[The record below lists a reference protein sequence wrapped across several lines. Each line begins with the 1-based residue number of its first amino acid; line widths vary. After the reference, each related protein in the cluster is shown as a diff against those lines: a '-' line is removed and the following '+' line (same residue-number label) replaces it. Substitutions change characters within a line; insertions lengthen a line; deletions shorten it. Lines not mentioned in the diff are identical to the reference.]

1 MTLTPAI
8 LRAAVGCSRADAD
21 LYAPH
26 LAEGFRLWNLDT
38 PHEIAAALA
47 QFGHETAGFTLM
59 QERLGYSAARLADL
73 GRQNGPGS
81 RWAAAA
87 KQSAR
92 LAMNPQALANFV
104 YADRMGNGDEASGDG
119 WRYRGRGFPQLT
131 GRANY
136 ISANAVLKSRVGAD
150 IVADPDAVANDR
162 RIAAL
167 TGCAYWHL
175 RVHDV
180 DPRDVRAV
188 TRAFNGGVIGLD
200 DRRKRF
206 AVACRALG
214 VPS

>member
-1 MTLTPAI
+1 MTLTPAL
-8 LRAAVGCSRADAD
+8 LRVAVGCSRADAD

-26 LAEGFRLWNLDT
+26 LVEGFRLWGLNA

-59 QERLGYSAARLADL
+59 QERLGYSATRLADL

-136 ISANAVLKSRVGAD
+136 AVLKPHVGAD
-150 IVADPDAVANDR
+150 IVANPDAVANDP

-175 RVHDV
+175 RVRDV

-206 AVACRALG
+206 VTACRALG
-214 VPS
+214 VSP